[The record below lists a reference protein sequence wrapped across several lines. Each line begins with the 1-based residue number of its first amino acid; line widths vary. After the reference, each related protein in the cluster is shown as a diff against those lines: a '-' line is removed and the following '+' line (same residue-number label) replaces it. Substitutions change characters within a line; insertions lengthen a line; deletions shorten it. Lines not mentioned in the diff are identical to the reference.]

1 MNKGISGI
9 LKSRR
14 TFRKVG
20 KHNMHIHVLDIMKGK
35 ANWLEF
41 KTSEK
46 SQGSLKAIL
55 RSLEFNIHLGSE

>member
-9 LKSRR
+9 LKSTR

-20 KHNMHIHVLDIMKGK
+20 KHNMHIHLLDIMKGK

-46 SQGSLKAIL
+46 SQGP
-55 RSLEFNIHLGSE
+55 